1 MPYYKDPQR
10 IATVAEALHN
20 QNVDQLKSL
29 LPLLPTPERPT
40 RKAELVDLVLRCL
53 EGENLRTIWNKLD
66 QLQQSAIA
74 EVVHSSESQFD
85 RTRFQA
91 KYNSLPNFG
100 FSGSYGRNNN
110 PSLLR
115 VFFYSY
121 DIMPDDL
128 KKRLKAFV
136 SQPAQAKIKSVDEIP
151 AVIQQQWEEFNWETR
166 KQESGIED
174 TPLEQRQMERTAHND
189 LIAVLRL
196 INAGKVSVSDKTRY
210 PTAATQK
217 EIASLLSGG
226 DYYTDPPPEERKP
239 YEQLIGSIRAYAW
252 PLIVQVAGLAELT
265 GKRLSLTKA
274 GQKAL
279 SSPSEKTLKTAW
291 NKWLKNTL
299 LDELRRI
306 EVIKGQTG
314 KGQRGLTAVAGR
326 RNAIASA
333 LAECPVSRWVAVNEF
348 FRYIRA
354 AGHDFEVTRAL
365 WNLYISEAG
374 YGNLDQG
381 GNDWGILQGRYI
393 LCLLFEYAA
402 TLGIIDVAY
411 IDPRGAR
418 ADYGNFW
425 GADDLDFFSR
435 YDGLAYFR
443 LTPLGAYC
451 LGITD
456 TYTPAPIEVRP
467 VLRVLPNLEIA
478 AIGEPLTPA
487 DVLMIEF
494 VAQKVSDA
502 VWRLDRA
509 GLLEAITEG
518 HSVSDLQEFLQ
529 ARSCEPL
536 PETVNQFLADAKER
550 TDSLQDQGTARLIAC
565 ADPALAVL
573 IANDSRTK
581 GYCLL
586 AGDRSLVVPTES
598 EAKFRNALRQLGYS
612 LPK

>member
-1 MPYYKDPQR
+1 MPYYKDPQS
-10 IATVAEALHN
+10 IATVAEALQN
-20 QNVDQLKSL
+20 QNVEQLKSL
-29 LPLLPTPERPT
+29 LPLLPTLERPT
-40 RKAELVDLVLRCL
+40 RKAELCDVVQRCL
-53 EGENLRTIWNKLD
+53 EGENLRNIWNKLD

-74 EVVHSSESQFD
+74 EVVHSPESQFN

-100 FSGSYGRNNN
+100 FSATYGRNNN

-115 VFFYSY
+115 VFFYNY
-121 DIMPDDL
+121 DIIPDDL
-128 KKRLKAFV
+128 KERLKAFV
-136 SQPAQAKIKSVDEIP
+136 PQPAQAKINSVDEIP
-151 AVIQQQWEEFNWETR
+151 AVIQQQWERFNWQTD

-174 TPLEQRQMERTAHND
+174 IPLEQRQMERAAQND

-196 INAGKVSVSDKTRY
+196 INVGKVSVSDKTRY
-210 PTAATQK
+210 PTATTQK
-217 EIASLLSGG
+217 EIVSLLSGG

-252 PLIVQVAGLAELT
+252 PLIVQVAGLAELA
-265 GKRLSLTKA
+265 GKRLSLTKV

-279 SSPSEKTLKTAW
+279 SSPPEKTLKTAW

-306 EVIKGQTG
+306 ELIKGQTG

-333 LAECPVSRWVAVNEF
+333 LAECPVGSWVAVNEF

-354 AGHDFEVTRAL
+354 AGHDFEVTREL
-365 WNLYISEAG
+365 WHLYILEAG

-381 GNDWGILQGRYI
+381 SDDWSILQGRYI

-402 TLGIIDVAY
+402 TLGMLDVAY
-411 IDPRGAR
+411 INPHGAR
-418 ADYGNFW
+418 DDYANFW

-435 YDGLAYFR
+435 YDGLVYFR

-451 LGITD
+451 IGTAD

-467 VLRVLPNLEIA
+467 VLRVLPNLEIV
-478 AIGEPLTPA
+478 AIGEPLTAA
-487 DVLMIEF
+487 DVLLLDLY
-494 VAQKVSDA
+494 AQKVSDA

-509 GLLEAITEG
+509 KLLEAITEG
-518 HSVSDLQEFLQ
+518 HRVSDLQEFLQ
-529 ARSCEPL
+529 ARSCQPL
-536 PETVNQFLADAKER
+536 PETVNQFLTDAKER
-550 TDSLQDQGTARLIAC
+550 TGNLQDQGTARLIAC
-565 ADPALAVL
+565 AEPALAVL

-581 GYCLL
+581 PYCLL
-586 AGDRSLVVPTES
+586 AGDRSLVVPTAS
-598 EAKFRNALRQLGYS
+598 ETKFRNALLKLGYT